1 MGSENTECSDQ
12 FLVSPRAGTKSP
24 VTLTLHHFSP
34 YLGTNVKLS
43 SHISFRKCVGRWVA
57 SKEQAVVISKQK
69 DVNKGFSESLL
80 FPLSWLIC
88 CPYLGRASESHR
100 HGVWFWSAF
109 PEERILRSEVRPQAH
124 IMHVPQLLIMCRSH
138 RLHLLYKCLRTARS
152 RGENSRKSES

>member
-1 MGSENTECSDQ
+1 M
-12 FLVSPRAGTKSP
+12 
-24 VTLTLHHFSP
+24 TLTLHHFSP

-88 CPYLGRASESHR
+88 RPYLGRASESHR
-100 HGVWFWSAF
+100 HSVWFWSAF
-109 PEERILRSEVRPQAH
+109 PEERILRSEVRDLRPTSCMFPSCSSCADPTDCTCFINACVLRGAEVRTH
-124 IMHVPQLLIMCRSH
+124 GKVKVK
-138 RLHLLYKCLRTARS
+138 KCGYSSLN
-152 RGENSRKSES
+152 GYHW